1 MAVVLSAFAL
11 TRTDRGIAILGRV
24 VAFLE
29 FYVGVMALV
38 TFTATVALGIITTER
53 VFLSPV
59 NRVRSQLAHK
69 AFGLLGMIFLITH
82 ISLMISLGHVPPG
95 AAVVPIAGINKGLG
109 ILAFDLMILAVVTGV
124 LRRRWA
130 AKARPWMWRV
140 MHSAAYIGWP
150 VAIMHGLTAGRP
162 PAGWVAWSY
171 VASIAAVGG
180 ALVVRVLASVF
191 RPPVTLEKI
200 QGPAVTSPAAMG
212 VPDER
217 MQPQKVAAGAA
228 ATGPAQAQ
236 APAPAQAQAQRRN
249 APVSLAERRRY
260 REAG

>member
-1 MAVVLSAFAL
+1 MVMAVVLSAFAL

-109 ILAFDLMILAVVTGV
+109 ILAFDMMIVAVVTGL

-140 MHSAAYIGWP
+140 MHSVAYLGWP

-180 ALVVRVLASVF
+180 ALVIRVLAAAF
-191 RPPVTLEKI
+191 RPPITLEKI
-200 QGPAVTSPAAMG
+200 QGPAVTNPAAMG
-212 VPDER
+212 VPAE
-217 MQPQKVAAGAA
+217 QPQKVASGNAAAAAAAAAGA
-228 ATGPAQAQ
+228 GPAA
-236 APAPAQAQAQRRN
+236 AAAQRRN